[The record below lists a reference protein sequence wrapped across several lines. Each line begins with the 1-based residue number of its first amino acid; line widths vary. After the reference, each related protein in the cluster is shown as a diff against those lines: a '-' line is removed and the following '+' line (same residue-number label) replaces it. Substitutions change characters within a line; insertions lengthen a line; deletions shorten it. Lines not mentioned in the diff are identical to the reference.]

1 LVCLVREKYPDKDG
15 KYTNWKPASKKKKWF
30 LVVLLYGTS
39 FTCFFSGINNV
50 WIRYGLGAQSQLDRL
65 GTDGIFVIFSISCP
79 GCHSTTLMCL
89 PPWTQGKG
97 GGDGSN
103 TRLRVRGDP
112 IRTTRQKAW
121 HSVYSVEKWN

>member
-39 FTCFFSGINNV
+39 FTCFFFSGINNV

-97 GGDGSN
+97 GGMVATLACGLGG
-103 TRLRVRGDP
+103 TQFGRLDRKPG
-112 IRTTRQKAW
+112 TLYTL
-121 HSVYSVEKWN
+121 